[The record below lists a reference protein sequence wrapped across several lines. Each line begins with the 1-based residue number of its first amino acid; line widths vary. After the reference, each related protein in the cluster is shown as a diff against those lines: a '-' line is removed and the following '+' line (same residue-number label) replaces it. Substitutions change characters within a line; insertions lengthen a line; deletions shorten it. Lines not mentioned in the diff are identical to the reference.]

1 VRRGKEKETELV
13 DKMVTKKKRRQTV
26 SLLMRWCLMAT
37 VAIMSACGGGG
48 GSDNGSDTN
57 AKAPAFL
64 VAELGI
70 IASSPTLWGQDLDT
84 LVDGNEDD
92 GIVEAELPFVLTVAI
107 GRRAVIREIKL
118 TWGSDQDYAAD
129 YTIEDVGYAPTV
141 ESARY
146 YGEIASVSDGAGMIH
161 TIDFRQDPAEAS
173 FLRIRVTRASGNPLA
188 VIRQIRVLVD
198 PPDAVQQI
206 VIENRS
212 QILLSVTDPD
222 NPLRYFGLPITLAMK
237 ILGDYI
243 IAPYGDVTAHQKIVL
258 FMTFLNSARTGFSSS
273 AEPETAL
280 LEDFGA
286 CGTWTDV
293 LLALAAAQGIPGR
306 IIALYNYPPNYGHN
320 VAELLVDGRWQ
331 VYDPTYAAYYTAE
344 PGNEANP
351 VVLSFDQ
358 LQVGEGEFPDVSR
371 VVKNPDRLNAGGAGA
386 LAFVGPEIYS
396 LAEPKGVI
404 GPDRPMVFPLSL
416 DLQDNPSIGLD
427 DFGPENQGAWILGS
441 AFVNVSQEFTLTGL
455 TPGQRYLFSILYNDW
470 GGGGENLFEFVAV
483 SAVTF
488 GGTMEAGSDSYRFE
502 IGEVNEPWDISFAAE
517 NDTVN
522 LLLTH
527 DYLAP
532 FYLVVESYTLAPSD
546 GSVAASLW
554 AAPLSGSAVMEQPMF
569 NPEFPFWLPSR

>member
-1 VRRGKEKETELV
+1 MNLLLRLAYVATLALV
-13 DKMVTKKKRRQTV
+13 
-26 SLLMRWCLMAT
+26 
-37 VAIMSACGGGG
+37 SACGGGG
-48 GSDNGSDTN
+48 GGDDGGDSNMKTPVSI
-57 AKAPAFL
+57 
-64 VAELGI
+64 VAELNVV
-70 IASSPTLWGQDLDT
+70 ASSPTLAGEDVGT
-84 LVDGNEDD
+84 LVEGNADD
-92 GIVEAELPFVLTVAI
+92 GIVEAELPFVFTVAI
-107 GRRAVIREIKL
+107 GRRAVIREIRL
-118 TWGSDQDYAAD
+118 TWGSEQDYATD
-129 YTIEDVGYAPTV
+129 YTIEDVGYASTV
-141 ESARY
+141 EAARR
-146 YGEIASVSDGAGMIH
+146 YGEIVSVSNGSGMIH
-161 TIDFRQDPAEAS
+161 TIDLTQDPAQAS
-173 FLRIRVTRASGNPLA
+173 FLRIRVTRVSGKPFA
-188 VIRQIRVLVD
+188 VIRQIRLLVD
-198 PPDAVQQI
+198 LPDAAQQVI
-206 VIENRS
+206 IENRGE
-212 QILLSVTDPD
+212 ILLSATDPE
-222 NPLRYFGLPITLAMK
+222 NPLSIFALPVTLAMK
-237 ILGDYI
+237 RLGDYI
-243 IAPYGDVTAHQKIVL
+243 IAPYGNLSDHQKIVL
-258 FMTFLNSARTGFSSS
+258 FMTFLNSARIGYSSS
-273 AEPETAL
+273 PEPETTI
-280 LEDFGA
+280 LEDFGS
-286 CGTWTDV
+286 CGSWTNV
-293 LLALAAAQGIPGR
+293 LLALSAAQGISGR
-306 IIALYNYPPNYGHN
+306 SIGLYNYPPNYGHN

-331 VYDPTYAAYYTAE
+331 VYDSTYAAYYTAE
-344 PGNEANP
+344 PENEANP

-483 SAVTF
+483 SAVTS

-532 FYLVVESYTLAPSD
+532 FYLAVESYTLAPSD